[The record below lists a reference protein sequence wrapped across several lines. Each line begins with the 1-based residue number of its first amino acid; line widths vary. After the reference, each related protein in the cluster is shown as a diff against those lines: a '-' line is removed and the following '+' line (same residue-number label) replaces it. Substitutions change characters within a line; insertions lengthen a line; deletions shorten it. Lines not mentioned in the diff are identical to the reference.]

1 MKRCSSLRSLGRMV
15 NGARFEEGEDL
26 WAILN
31 LRFLSL
37 APWLFSF
44 GPAKQGRTFS
54 DGTSPWAGQTYV
66 VSGCR
71 YHINVFGLKISHLF
85 PLKIATYAGKNEK
98 NKLIIT
104 YINKISISD
113 P

>member
-1 MKRCSSLRSLGRMV
+1 MV

-31 LRFLSL
+31 SKCSRFLSL
-37 APWLFSF
+37 APWLFAF
-44 GPAKQGRTFS
+44 GPAEQGRTFS

-71 YHINVFGLKISHLF
+71 YHINVFGLKNTVTLSHLF
-85 PLKIATYAGKNEK
+85 PLKRATYAGKNEK

-104 YINKISISD
+104 HINNISISD